1 VGIAGQHRHRSL
13 PDQELHL
20 QLPIPKGADGKPD
33 RAAIS
38 AVLPAMQAKIDVLDK
53 AVARS
58 GHLVGDSFTL
68 ADIYAMPVLEV
79 SHTVTI
85 QLSSGKRRGIGYVD
99 CNLFEV
105 WEQFDAEEGME
116 REGLIRFPVEGYHRT
131 VFLNPADLDYV
142 SLPTH
147 KIEADR
153 TDSYDDGLL
162 DAPVQAKRAQIRR
175 VK

>member
-1 VGIAGQHRHRSL
+1 LYRA
-13 PDQELHL
+13 
-20 QLPIPKGADGKPD
+20 IPALSKIK
-33 RAAIS
+33 S
-38 AVLPAMQAKIDVLDK
+38 A
-53 AVARS
+53 
-58 GHLVGDSFTL
+58 T
-68 ADIYAMPVLEV
+68 V
-79 SHTVTI
+79 S
-85 QLSSGKRRGIGYVD
+85 
-99 CNLFEV
+99 
-105 WEQFDAEEGME
+105 
-116 REGLIRFPVEGYHRT
+116 HRT